1 MTFPDSD
8 NADSLVRVAK
18 ATRARGLKGEI
29 VADLLTDFP
38 ERFEDVSELI
48 AVGPKGDRLTVELE
62 DFWLQNDRIVL
73 KFADCDSVAAAEK
86 FRDYEFCVAQ
96 SQIAE
101 LDEDEYYDFDLEGC
115 SVQEVSG
122 RKIGEVK
129 SVLKTGATPI
139 LVIAADNGA
148 EIMVP
153 LARSIITEIDVR
165 AKVILIDPPE
175 GLLDLN

>member
-62 DFWLQNDRIVL
+62 DFWLQKDRIVL
-73 KFADCDSVAAAEK
+73 NLADCDSVA
-86 FRDYEFCVAQ
+86 
-96 SQIAE
+96 
-101 LDEDEYYDFDLEGC
+101 
-115 SVQEVSG
+115 
-122 RKIGEVK
+122 
-129 SVLKTGATPI
+129 
-139 LVIAADNGA
+139 GA
-148 EIMVP
+148 ENFE
-153 LARSIITEIDVR
+153 ITSSAWSSLKLPNWTR
-165 AKVILIDPPE
+165 TS
-175 GLLDLN
+175 